1 MLKGKP
7 GERSTPYFSLNIL
20 RQKELKSSGRAK
32 FMKLSTSFSREGKG
46 HLASL
51 KTNKQTS
58 SSTKNILLSC
68 ESGSRK
74 ESVGQEEGWEKV
86 SLPRRI
92 RRTHCRA
99 D

>member
-51 KTNKQTS
+51 KTNKQT
-58 SSTKNILLSC
+58 NIIINKKHIAVL
-68 ESGSRK
+68 
-74 ESVGQEEGWEKV
+74 
-86 SLPRRI
+86 RI
-92 RRTHCRA
+92 WK
-99 D
+99 